1 MNQEE
6 LINIIQIQSLIGF
19 WEWNFKTNKVKIS
32 KNTKTIL
39 GYTDDELPD
48 EVDYLFIE
56 NFIYTKDGENS
67 LEAVNNYKKQHE
79 TSQYNAVVKY
89 RHKNGSAVWLMSRG
103 EIVEWDDHGEP
114 LRMIGSHVDITEQKE
129 QEAAALKSKE
139 LLSTILNNIPQA
151 VFWKDTDSV
160 YRGYN
165 KTFAEMKGLQNL
177 FEGIGKTVYE
187 LPVYSK
193 ADSDSATKDDREI
206 IHDGI
211 AKLKY
216 VENYQ
221 TCNNKRIQVETSKVP
236 LIDDKGNIF
245 GLLGIFNDVTR
256 QEEDRKN
263 LLHSNKIYHILSHI
277 NKLLNNLTTQ
287 QQFFDDICKTIT
299 ETGGFKLAW
308 IGMLEDTTVKF
319 SAYSGSSAEYL
330 KGISVSIYPDSKSYG
345 PTGRCIH
352 QSKVYICNDFMKDDV
367 VEPWRENAVRNNIK
381 SSAAFPIL
389 LKGKAAGAIT
399 VYEGVENYFQEN
411 EIELIQ
417 EVVNTIG
424 LGIEKLEQ
432 KKEKKQADIQI
443 KRLADI
449 IEYSNSIAGIL
460 NFNDKKLVYINNAF
474 REMLGIQNEED
485 ITQLSVYDFK
495 NLSGRDYVENNTIP
509 NLIQKQSWVTE
520 SEYVGRTGNRFI
532 LLQHSMIHYNEQ
544 GEPEF
549 ISTTGVDITELK
561 NKENELRKY
570 ADELKSLSN
579 HLFTIREEERQ
590 IIAKE
595 IHEDLGQNLTAL
607 RLGLSWLST
616 HADGD
621 KSSVKQKFEEVKNI
635 ASESVAT
642 ARRLYNSIYPQMLD
656 DVGVVGAIKWHSTSY
671 THNRNIKVE
680 IETDLEEVSLF
691 PNNPNLSLTLF
702 RLYTECF
709 SNILWHA
716 SATSVTIAL
725 DIKDGYVNMMVKDN
739 GRGFL
744 VDKVDTLLHHG
755 ITSMRE
761 RLAAFEGTLKIES
774 EPEKG
779 TAIYIYI
786 PLHNN
791 IGNADN
797 EGNTF

>member
-1 MNQEE
+1 MV
-6 LINIIQIQSLIGF
+6 F
-19 WEWNFKTNKVKIS
+19 
-32 KNTKTIL
+32 
-39 GYTDDELPD
+39 
-48 EVDYLFIE
+48 
-56 NFIYTKDGENS
+56 
-67 LEAVNNYKKQHE
+67 AV
-79 TSQYNAVVKY
+79 
-89 RHKNGSAVWLMSRG
+89 
-103 EIVEWDDHGEP
+103 I
-114 LRMIGSHVDITEQKE
+114 
-129 QEAAALKSKE
+129 
-139 LLSTILNNIPQA
+139 
-151 VFWKDTDSV
+151 
-160 YRGYN
+160 
-165 KTFAEMKGLQNL
+165 
-177 FEGIGKTVYE
+177 
-187 LPVYSK
+187 
-193 ADSDSATKDDREI
+193 
-206 IHDGI
+206 DGI

-245 GLLGIFNDVTR
+245 GLLGIFNDITR

-277 NKLLNNLTTQ
+277 NMLLNNLTTEQ
-287 QQFFDDICKTIT
+287 KFFDDICRAIT
-299 ETGGFKLAW
+299 DIGGFKLAW
-308 IGMLEDTTVKF
+308 IGMLEDTAVKQVAHSGTSIEYIIKLNV
-319 SAYSGSSAEYL
+319 SAD
-330 KGISVSIYPDSKSYG
+330 PDSDGYG
-345 PTGRCIH
+345 PTGRCIN
-352 QSKVYICNDFMKDDV
+352 QNKVFICNDFMTNEV
-367 VEPWRENAVRNNIK
+367 VKPWRENALKHGIR
-381 SSAAFPIL
+381 SSSAFPIL
-389 LKGKAAGAIT
+389 LKGKVVGALT
-399 VYEGVENYFQEN
+399 VYEGVENYFQEK

-424 LGIEKLEQ
+424 LGLEKLQQVKEN
-432 KKEKKQADIQI
+432 KIAEKKI
-443 KRLADI
+443 KQLADI

-621 KSSVKQKFEEVKNI
+621 KSSLQNKFEEVKNI

-642 ARRLYNSIYPQMLD
+642 ARRLYNSIYPQMLS
-656 DVGVVGAIKWHSTSY
+656 DVGIVGAIRWHSNSY
-671 THNRNIKVE
+671 THNRNIKVD
-680 IETDLEEVSLF
+680 IVTNLDEVCLF
-691 PNNPNLSLTLF
+691 PEHPNLCLTLF

-709 SNILWHA
+709 SNVLWHA

-725 DIKDGYVNMMVKDN
+725 DIKDGYVKMMVKDN
-739 GRGFL
+739 
-744 VDKVDTLLHHG
+744 V
-755 ITSMRE
+755 
-761 RLAAFEGTLKIES
+761 
-774 EPEKG
+774 
-779 TAIYIYI
+779 
-786 PLHNN
+786 
-791 IGNADN
+791 
-797 EGNTF
+797 